1 MTSLVRPVR
10 AVPLVRRVRLVRSF
24 TVLLTVLAAAC
35 GGGSS
40 GPAHPSPQKSAN
52 ENAPPLST
60 GTLAGQRVPVL
71 PVTIV
76 VAEDTLAQMEPFSVH
91 AHALA
96 WADSIVGEV
105 LQERSPEVKWVL
117 PAELRKVALRAPGIA
132 PDPDHMG
139 QGILRASKMDVVPDP
154 LRSNLRALVA
164 LTNARFAFVP
174 AAIGILPDSMGGV
187 RADISM
193 VLADIRTGQVV
204 WRAVATGSDAKPSRA
219 LIAAIARVL
228 PSDVGP

>member
-1 MTSLVRPVR
+1 
-10 AVPLVRRVRLVRSF
+10 
-24 TVLLTVLAAAC
+24 
-35 GGGSS
+35 
-40 GPAHPSPQKSAN
+40 
-52 ENAPPLST
+52 
-60 GTLAGQRVPVL
+60 VL

-76 VAEDTLAQMEPFSVH
+76 VAEDTLAQMPPFNER

-105 LQERSPEVKWVL
+105 LQERAPEVKWVL
-117 PAELRKVALRAPGIA
+117 PPELRKIALRAPGIA

-154 LRSNLRALVA
+154 LRANLRALVA

-174 AAIGILPDSMGGV
+174 AAIGILPDSAGGI

-204 WRAVATGSDAKPSRA
+204 WRAVATASGAKPSRA
-219 LIAAIARVL
+219 LIAAVARVL
-228 PSDVGP
+228 PADVGP